1 MGKLI
6 IRSHEEFEKHV
17 GQELGVSEYMTITQ
31 EQINK
36 FADATFDHQWIH
48 VDEERAKTEGAFGST
63 IAHGYLTLSLL
74 AYMWDQIIQVENIK
88 MLVNYGIESFRFNQP
103 VLVNSR
109 IRTKVVLHSVTNLRG
124 ISKIQ
129 LHVTMEIEGN
139 RKSAYEGTITFLYHF
154 RTKSGV
160 LL

>member
-17 GQELGVSEYMTITQ
+17 GQELGVSEFMTVTQ

-74 AYMWDQIIQVENIK
+74 ANMWDQIIQVENTK
-88 MLVNYGIESFRFNQP
+88 MLVNYGIVSSCVKFQISGASRKFN
-103 VLVNSR
+103 S
-109 IRTKVVLHSVTNLRG
+109 
-124 ISKIQ
+124 
-129 LHVTMEIEGN
+129 M
-139 RKSAYEGTITFLYHF
+139 
-154 RTKSGV
+154 
-160 LL
+160 

>member
-6 IRSHEEFEKHV
+6 VRSHEEFEALV
-17 GQELGVSEYMTITQ
+17 GQELGTSSYMTVTQ

-48 VDEERAKTEGAFGST
+48 VDEERAKREGAFGST

-74 AYMWDQIIQVENIK
+74 PFMWDEIIQVENIK
-88 MLVNYGIESFRFNQP
+88 MLVNYGIDNFRFNQP

-109 IRTKVVLHSVTNLRG
+109 IRTRVVLRSVTNLRG
-124 ISKIQ
+124 ITKIQ
-129 LHVTMEIEGN
+129 LDIFMEIEGN
-139 RKSAYEGTITFLYHF
+139 RKPAFEGMMTFLYHF
-154 RTKSGV
+154 TK
-160 LL
+160 

>member
-6 IRSHEEFEKHV
+6 IRSHEEFENHV
-17 GQELGVSEYMTITQ
+17 GQELGISNFMTVTQ

-48 VDEERAKTEGAFGST
+48 VDEERAKREGAFGGT

-74 AYMWDQIIQVENIK
+74 PYMWDEIIQVENIK
-88 MLVNYGIESFRFNQP
+88 MLVNYGIDDFRFNQP

-109 IRTKVVLHSVTNLRG
+109 IRTKVILRSVTNLRG
-124 ISKIQ
+124 ITKIQ
-129 LHVTMEIEGN
+129 LDIAMEIEGN
-139 RKSAYEGTITFLYHF
+139 RKPAFEGTMTFLYHF
-154 RTKSGV
+154 IK
-160 LL
+160 

>member
-6 IRSHEEFEKHV
+6 IKSHEEFERFV
-17 GQELGVSEYMTITQ
+17 GQELGVSAFMTVTQ

-48 VDEERAKTEGAFGST
+48 VDDERAKKEGAFGST

-74 AYMWDQIIQVENIK
+74 PYMWDQIIQVENIK

-109 IRTKVVLHSVTNLRG
+109 IRTRVVLNSVSNLRG
-124 ISKIQ
+124 ISKIK
-129 LHVTMEIEGN
+129 LDIAMEIEGN
-139 RKSAYEGTITFLYHF
+139 KKPAFEGNITFLYHF
-154 RTKSGV
+154 I
-160 LL
+160 

>member
-6 IRSHEEFEKHV
+6 IRSHAEFEELV
-17 GQELGVSEYMTITQ
+17 GRELGVSSYMTVTQ

-48 VDEERAKTEGAFGST
+48 VDEERAKREGKFGST

-74 AYMWDQIIQVENIK
+74 PFMWNEIIKVENTK
-88 MLVNYGIESFRFNQP
+88 MLVNYGVDEFRFNQP

-109 IRTKVVLHSVTNLRG
+109 IRTRVVLRSVANLRG
-124 ISKIQ
+124 ITKIQ
-129 LHVTMEIEGN
+129 LNVHMEIEGN
-139 RKSAYEGTITFLYHF
+139 KKPAFDGIMTFLYHF
-154 RTKSGV
+154 I
-160 LL
+160 

>member
-6 IRSHEEFEKHV
+6 IKSHEEFEKHV
-17 GQELGVSEYMTITQ
+17 GQELGVSSFMTITQ

-48 VDEERAKTEGAFGST
+48 VDEKRAKTEGAFGST

-74 AYMWDQIIQVENIK
+74 PVMWDEIIQVENIK
-88 MLVNYGIESFRFNQP
+88 MLVNYGIDNFRFNQP

-109 IRTKVVLHSVTNLRG
+109 IRTRVILKSVTNLRG
-124 ISKIQ
+124 ITKIQ
-129 LHVTMEIEGN
+129 LDIYMEIEGN
-139 RKSAYEGTITFLYHF
+139 KKPAFEGTMTFLYHF
-154 RTKSGV
+154 IK
-160 LL
+160 

>member
-1 MGKLI
+1 MAKLVI
-6 IRSHEEFEKHV
+6 TCHDDFEKLV
-17 GQELGVSEYMTITQ
+17 GQELGVSEFMTVTQ

-48 VDEERAKTEGAFGST
+48 VDEKRAQTEGAFGST

-74 AYMWDQIIQVENIK
+74 PYMWDQIITVENTK

-109 IRTKVVLHSVTNLRG
+109 IRTRVKLNSISNLRG
-124 ISKIQ
+124 ISKVKLDIA
-129 LHVTMEIEGN
+129 MEIEGN
-139 RKSAYEGTITFLYHF
+139 KKPAFEGNVTFLYHF
-154 RTKSGV
+154 V
-160 LL
+160 

>member
-6 IRSHEEFEKHV
+6 IRSHEEFESHV
-17 GQELGVSEYMTITQ
+17 GQELGISSFMTVTQ

-48 VDEERAKTEGAFGST
+48 VDEERAKREGSFGGT

-74 AYMWDQIIQVENIK
+74 PYMWDEIIQVENIK
-88 MLVNYGIESFRFNQP
+88 MLVNYGIDNFRFNQP

-109 IRTKVVLHSVTNLRG
+109 IRTKVILRSVTNLRG
-124 ISKIQ
+124 ITKIQ
-129 LHVTMEIEGN
+129 LDIYMEIEGN
-139 RKSAYEGTITFLYHF
+139 RKPAFEGTMTFLYHF
-154 RTKSGV
+154 IK
-160 LL
+160 

>member
-6 IRSHEEFEKHV
+6 IRSHEEFESRV
-17 GQELGVSEYMTITQ
+17 GQELGTSTYMTVTQ

-48 VDEERAKTEGAFGST
+48 VDEERAKREGAFGGT

-74 AYMWDQIIQVENIK
+74 PYMWDEIIQVENIK
-88 MLVNYGIESFRFNQP
+88 MLVNYGIDDFRFNQP

-109 IRTKVVLHSVTNLRG
+109 IRTKVILRSVTNLRG
-124 ISKIQ
+124 ITKIQ
-129 LHVTMEIEGN
+129 LDIAMEIEGN
-139 RKSAYEGTITFLYHF
+139 RKPAFEGTMTFLYHF
-154 RTKSGV
+154 IK
-160 LL
+160 

>member
-6 IRSHEEFEKHV
+6 VKSHAEFEQLV
-17 GQELGVSEYMTITQ
+17 GQELGISEYLTITQ

-36 FADATFDHQWIH
+36 FADATHDHQWIH

-74 AYMWDQIIQVENIK
+74 PYFWDQIIQVENIK
-88 MLVNYGIESFRFNQP
+88 MLVNYGIDEFKFNQP
-103 VLVNSR
+103 VKVNSR
-109 IRTKVVLHSVTNLRG
+109 IRARVILKSVTNLRG

-129 LHVTMEIEGN
+129 LDITMEIEGN
-139 RKSAYEGTITFLYHF
+139 KKPAFVGGTTFLYHF
-154 RTKSGV
+154 I
-160 LL
+160 

>member
-6 IRSHEEFEKHV
+6 VKSHAEFEQLV
-17 GQELGVSEYMTITQ
+17 GQELGISEYLTITQ

-36 FADATFDHQWIH
+36 FADATHDHQWIH

-74 AYMWDQIIQVENIK
+74 PYFWDQIIQVENIK
-88 MLVNYGIESFRFNQP
+88 MLVNYGIDEFKFNQP
-103 VLVNSR
+103 VKVNSR
-109 IRTKVVLHSVTNLRG
+109 IRARVILKSVTNLRG

-129 LHVTMEIEGN
+129 LDITMEIEGN
-139 RKSAYEGTITFLYHF
+139 KKPAFVGVTTFLYHF
-154 RTKSGV
+154 I
-160 LL
+160 

>member
-6 IRSHEEFEKHV
+6 IKSHEEFEKFV
-17 GQELGVSEYMTITQ
+17 GQELGVSEFMTITQ

-48 VDEERAKTEGAFGST
+48 VDDERAKREGAFGST

-74 AYMWDQIIQVENIK
+74 PYMWDQIIQVENIK

-103 VLVNSR
+103 VLVNSN
-109 IRTKVVLHSVTNLRG
+109 IRTRVKLNSISNLRG
-124 ISKIQ
+124 ISKVKLDIA
-129 LHVTMEIEGN
+129 MEIEGN
-139 RKSAYEGTITFLYHF
+139 KKPAFEGNVTFLYHF
-154 RTKSGV
+154 I
-160 LL
+160 

>member
-17 GQELGVSEYMTITQ
+17 GQELGISEYLTVTQ

-48 VDEERAKTEGAFGST
+48 VDEERAKTEGKFGST

-74 AYMWDQIIQVENIK
+74 PYMWDQIIQVENTK
-88 MLVNYGIESFRFNQP
+88 MLVNYGIDEFRFNQP

-109 IRTKVVLHSVTNLRG
+109 IRTRVVLRSCTNLRG
-124 ISKIQ
+124 ITKIQ
-129 LHVTMEIEGN
+129 LNICMEIEGN
-139 RKSAYEGTITFLYHF
+139 KKSAFEGTMTFLYHF
-154 RTKSGV
+154 I
-160 LL
+160 

>member
-6 IRSHEEFEKHV
+6 IRSHGEFEQHV
-17 GQELGVSEYMTITQ
+17 GQELGVSDYITITQ
-31 EQINK
+31 DQINK

-74 AYMWDQIIQVENIK
+74 PVMWDQIIQVENIK
-88 MLVNYGIESFRFNQP
+88 MLVNYGIDQFKFNQP

-109 IRTKVVLHSVTNLRG
+109 IRTWVVLRSVTNLRG
-124 ISKIQ
+124 VTKIQ
-129 LHVTMEIEGN
+129 LNIRMEIEDN
-139 RKSAYEGTITFLYHF
+139 KKPAFEGIMTFLYHF
-154 RTKSGV
+154 T
-160 LL
+160 

>member
-17 GQELGVSEYMTITQ
+17 GQELGVSEYMTVTQ

-109 IRTKVVLHSVTNLRG
+109 IRTRVVLKSVTNLRG

-129 LHVTMEIEGN
+129 LNVTMEIEGN

-154 RTKSGV
+154 I
-160 LL
+160 

>member
-6 IRSHEEFEKHV
+6 IRSHEEFEKYV
-17 GQELGVSEYMTITQ
+17 GQELGVSEYMTVTQ

-109 IRTKVVLHSVTNLRG
+109 IRTRVVLHSVANLRG

-129 LHVTMEIEGN
+129 LNVTMEIEGN

-154 RTKSGV
+154 I
-160 LL
+160 